1 MRLGMYIYKVISS
14 DSGLEELEKKV
25 SESIN
30 KGWKP
35 QGGIAFSHGYSYQAM
50 IGKRKI
56 AKENEISKVIE
67 KEPTSNTANQA
78 MKRLD
83 ELT

>member
-1 MRLGMYIYKVISS
+1 MYVYKVISS
-14 DSGLEELEKKV
+14 NSGLEELEKKV

-35 QGGIAFSHGYSYQAM
+35 QGGIAFSHGFCYQAV
-50 IGKRKI
+50 IGKK
-56 AKENEISKVIE
+56 
-67 KEPTSNTANQA
+67 KEPTTEKNTVKAERKDKTNTANQA

>member
-1 MRLGMYIYKVISS
+1 MFIYKVISS
-14 DSGLEELEKKV
+14 NSGLEELEKKV

-30 KGWKP
+30 KGWKL
-35 QGGIAFSHGYSYQAM
+35 QGGIAFNHGFCYQAM
-50 IGKRKI
+50 VGKKKRP
-56 AKENEISKVIE
+56 ATEENTVKTESADK
-67 KEPTSNTANQA
+67 SNTANQA

>member
-1 MRLGMYIYKVISS
+1 MYVYKVISS
-14 DSGLEELEKKV
+14 DTGLEELEKKV

-50 IGKRKI
+50 IGKKKT
-56 AKENEISKVIE
+56 AKEKEISE
-67 KEPTSNTANQA
+67 KTGKESKSNTANEA

>member
-50 IGKRKI
+50 IGKKKI
-56 AKENEISKVIE
+56 PKKKEISETIE
-67 KEPTSNTANQA
+67 EESKSNTANQA

>member
-1 MRLGMYIYKVISS
+1 MFIYKVVSS
-14 DSGLEELEKKV
+14 NTGLEELEKKV
-25 SESIN
+25 TESMN

-35 QGGIAFSHGYSYQAM
+35 QGGIAFSHGFCYQAM
-50 IGKRKI
+50 IGKKSESP
-56 AKENEISKVIE
+56 ASNKKEKKLSNNE
-67 KEPTSNTANQA
+67 TNTANQA